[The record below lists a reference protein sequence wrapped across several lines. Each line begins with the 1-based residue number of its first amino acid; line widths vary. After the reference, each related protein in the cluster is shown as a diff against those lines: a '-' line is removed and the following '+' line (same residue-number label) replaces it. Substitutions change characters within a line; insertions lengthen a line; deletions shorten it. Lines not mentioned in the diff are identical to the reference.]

1 VEIRPFSGCWGTLE
15 RPNFSFVWGAT
26 RDAKKDIENE
36 EMLSRSPRGH

>member
-1 VEIRPFSGCWGTLE
+1 MLGDTRKAQFLFC
-15 RPNFSFVWGAT
+15 FVLGAT